1 MPTTM
6 LIRILTLVL
15 LLLPQAVAEAWA
27 ADELAIG
34 RMRVMIWPEYDD
46 PSVLVVYDGRFSDD
60 TKFPTVTDFF
70 IPKGAIINDIC
81 SLSPAGQHYCQLF
94 DVTTGSGNYDTVR
107 LSLPFSNFYLS
118 FHLAPVDVAV
128 AQRRI
133 AYAIKTN
140 HPIASM
146 EVDIQQPLR
155 STDFAI
161 TPPGGERSEE
171 NDFNHFTYALED
183 LAKGADPVFTI
194 GYIKESKEP
203 SVDVKYASMTGRRV
217 WGSPYQTQRNVR
229 TIVYA
234 VFGTGLVMV
243 SAAVF
248 WIVRTRRQKGAA

>member
-1 MPTTM
+1 MM
-6 LIRILTLVL
+6 LIRGLILAL
-15 LLLPQAVAEAWA
+15 LLLPLAAVEAWA
-27 ADELAIG
+27 EDDLSIG

-60 TKFPTVTDFF
+60 TKFPTSTDFF

-94 DVTTGSGNYDTVR
+94 DVKEGADYDTVH

-133 AYAIKTN
+133 KYAIKTN

-161 TPPGGERSEE
+161 TPSGGKSSEE
-171 NDFNHFTYALED
+171 KDFNHFTYALENV
-183 LAKGADPVFTI
+183 AKGADPVFTI
-194 GYIKESKEP
+194 GYIKASGEP

-243 SAAVF
+243 LAALF